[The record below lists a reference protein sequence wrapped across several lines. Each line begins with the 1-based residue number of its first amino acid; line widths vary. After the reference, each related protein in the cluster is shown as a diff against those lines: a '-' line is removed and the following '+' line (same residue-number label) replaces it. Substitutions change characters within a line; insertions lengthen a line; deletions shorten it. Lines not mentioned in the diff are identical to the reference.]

1 MQSLNNTLLINGVSR
16 VEYLASI
23 GLPVDFIRYR
33 NPHFLVSSKGGVKA
47 VQDIEWS
54 KNYRIIL
61 PWSRMYPECI
71 RAKGSFDIQ
80 ILYPDT
86 YPYIKD
92 YLQDYADIHDLP
104 VELKL
109 KSVLHIRDNKVEWIT
124 ADEQEHPEI
133 ISDAL
138 LYKLEHAVLYEH
150 YSTPYLLYPE
160 AYTYSTCAAYIFNR
174 QPVSKL
180 SNPVVVMRGS
190 PPFEPMERTYP
201 AVLTPDDPYFYQL
214 LGYMHNLFP
223 SDSPSIKEVEL
234 DEYLQGNNS
243 LTMYVNNAP
252 VPYVGT
258 YSGAM
263 GYARRHKRDT
273 GRGCKFRGDYPY
285 IYIVCYGKALK
296 KTADEY
302 RWRIVNGPIPEK
314 EAVYVLVDFP
324 RHRLIIEPTTG
335 MSTGWK
341 NELPTHRYGVSE
353 LIYPLKDPRF
363 KYMHLLYAGGKY
375 WRHGKASDTP
385 WTETEELCAFN
396 LKKDPAPAYQPYD
409 VFLFRK
415 NPKYIRD
422 NMIGYTYYS
431 NGMDRP
437 ERVRV
442 YPKAKT
448 IIAVSNSNPLPL
460 TTTEEAVLGEE
471 KMQELYNE
479 HLSLMEQLIATH
491 LIKEKGDTILQE
503 LIPSI
508 DKYVKENYGL
518 VTRSVSTKIV
528 DTGVTLN
535 EVTHEMF
542 QPVLTYVLNDIPVML
557 VGPAG
562 SGKSY
567 IAEQVAKAT
576 NKAFY
581 FTNAVTN
588 IAQIFGFKDASGEY
602 HPSSFYEAFKNGGV
616 FMLDEM
622 DASIPEVLTTLNAA
636 IGNGYHTFPCGFVKR
651 HPDFR
656 LIAAC
661 NTFGLGADYK
671 YIGRNQL
678 DAASLNRF
686 VPVYINYDTHID
698 NELAEGDE
706 ELVFFITKYREVL
719 DKNKINAVCSYR
731 DIKTLHKMEK
741 ALPDQLKMLMQQIII
756 RNIPV
761 DLLQTM
767 KKDMS
772 GYDTNRFFKIFGE
785 LIA

>member
-1 MQSLNNTLLINGVSR
+1 MQSLNNTLLINGVTR

-33 NPHFLVSSKGGVKA
+33 NPHLFVNITGNVKA
-47 VQDIEWS
+47 VKEINGLDTS
-54 KNYRIIL
+54 YRIIL
-61 PWSRMYPECI
+61 PWSRMYPACI
-71 RAKGSFDIQ
+71 RAKGTFEIQ

-86 YPYIKD
+86 YPYLRD
-92 YLQDYADIHDLP
+92 YLSEYAAIRDLP

-109 KSVLHIRDNKVEWIT
+109 PSILHVRDNVVAWVT
-124 ADEQEHPEI
+124 AEDQPVPYML
-133 ISDAL
+133 SDAL
-138 LYKLEHAVLYEH
+138 LYRIEHAILYEH
-150 YSTPYLLYPE
+150 YKVPYLLQPE
-160 AYTYSTCAAYIFNR
+160 SHKYNTCAENLFHR
-174 QPVSKL
+174 TPVSEPMIVQGD
-180 SNPVVVMRGS
+180 SVPYGPVPGMNYPSVLKPGD
-190 PPFEPMERTYP
+190 PPFYELVGSMQT
-201 AVLTPDDPYFYQL
+201 
-214 LGYMHNLFP
+214 LFP
-223 SDSPSIKEVEL
+223 SNKVTVKEPDL
-234 DEYLQGNNS
+234 RAYTLGNND

-252 VPYVGT
+252 IPYVGRFENASPFT
-258 YSGAM
+258 
-263 GYARRHKRDT
+263 KRFVRD
-273 GRGCKFRGDYPY
+273 GRIDHRYRGDYPY
-285 IYIVCYGKALK
+285 IYITCYGQPLK
-296 KTADEY
+296 KTAEEY
-302 RWRIVNGPIPEK
+302 AWNIVNGPIKED

-324 RHRLIIEPTTG
+324 RHRLIIEPHCPYH
-335 MSTGWK
+335 SSWCQQV
-341 NELPTHRYGVSE
+341 PTYRYGANE
-353 LIYPLKDPRF
+353 PLFPLKDPRF
-363 KYMHLLYAGGKY
+363 RHMHLVYTDGKY
-375 WRHGKASDTP
+375 WRNGKPSNTP
-385 WTETEELCAFN
+385 WTETEEICAATVRESAAHAF
-396 LKKDPAPAYQPYD
+396 QPYD
-409 VFLFRK
+409 IFLFRK
-415 NPKYIRD
+415 NPKYVVD
-422 NMIGYTYYS
+422 SMLGYNYYS
-431 NGMDRP
+431 NGLERP
-437 ERVRV
+437 ERLRV
-442 YPKAKT
+442 YPKKKT
-448 IIAVSNSNPLPL
+448 MIAVSNLEPLPL
-460 TTTEEAVLGEE
+460 TKTEEAILGEE

-508 DKYVKENYGL
+508 DKYVKENYGA
-518 VTRSVSTKIV
+518 VTRAVSTKVV

-542 QPVLTYVLNDIPVML
+542 QPVLTYVINDIPVML

-567 IAEQVAKAT
+567 IAEQVAKAV

-686 VPVYINYDTHID
+686 VPVYINYDTRID
-698 NELAEGDE
+698 SELAEGDE
-706 ELVFFITKYREVL
+706 DLVFFITKYREVL

-731 DIKTLHKMEK
+731 DIKTLHRMEK
-741 ALPDQLKMLMQQIII
+741 ALPDQLRMLMQQIIV

-772 GYDTNRFFKIFGE
+772 GYDTNRFFKVLGE
-785 LIA
+785 IIG